1 KSAFFPTGWRRP
13 LQVCRFNMKPTRRTE
28 LGEALYRF
36 RKTFYS
42 LAAFSCVINII
53 GLTPALYML
62 QVYDRVLASNNKTT
76 LLMLTLLVVGLYGLS
91 GLLEFARSSVLIR
104 VGNRFD
110 MLLNERVFTASF
122 ERNLRKQG
130 GNPSQAIHDL
140 TNLRQFL
147 TGNALFAFFDA
158 PWTPIYIAVGFMVH
172 PIVGFMMLGGAVILF
187 VLAWITNLS
196 AAKP

>member
-1 KSAFFPTGWRRP
+1 MKSSP
-13 LQVCRFNMKPTRRTE
+13 RTE

-62 QVYDRVLASNNKTT
+62 QVYDRVLASRNETT
-76 LLMLTLLVVGLYGLS
+76 LLMLTLLVVGLYLLS

-104 VGNRFD
+104 VGNQFD
-110 MLLNERVFTASF
+110 MMLNTRVFTAAF
-122 ERNLRKQG
+122 ERNLRRQG

-147 TGNALFAFFDA
+147 TGNALFAFF
-158 PWTPIYIAVGFMVH
+158 
-172 PIVGFMMLGGAVILF
+172 
-187 VLAWITNLS
+187 
-196 AAKP
+196 